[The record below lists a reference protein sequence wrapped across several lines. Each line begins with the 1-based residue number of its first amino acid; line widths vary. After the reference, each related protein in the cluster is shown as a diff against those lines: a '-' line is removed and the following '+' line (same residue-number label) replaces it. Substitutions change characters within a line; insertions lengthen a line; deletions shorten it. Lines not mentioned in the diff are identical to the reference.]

1 MLHDL
6 DRLAQCAA
14 DGDRAAWNTL
24 VDSYVAP
31 AWRTALG
38 AGLDVEQ
45 AAGAL
50 ELAWLRTSQALAAAS
65 PATGYPSP
73 GGLLM
78 STLMDESSAAE
89 RHSRA
94 PTWPYLEV

>member
-6 DRLAQCAA
+6 DQLAKSAA
-14 DGDRAAWNTL
+14 DGDRSAWHNL
-24 VDSYVAP
+24 VDSYVGS

-38 AGLDVEQ
+38 AGLDAEQ

-73 GGLLM
+73 GRVLL
-78 STLMDESSAAE
+78 STLRDESCAAE
-89 RHSRA
+89 LHGRA
-94 PTWPYLEV
+94 PVWPDPAP